1 MEKHLTRRCLKL
13 MFQKL
18 LRGNIFLQDELADGY
33 GHSLKQ
39 ARVSVGKKV
48 SGSDSKQNP
57 TIDFKT
63 FLGHKKPTSLLKH
76 LSNPSKDTTCLEFG
90 QLIKARFV
98 CWTGPEKHLPEILN
112 LRGVK
117 CSTTQKLFLSVI
129 SGANNKISIVKFW
142 PSCST

>member
-18 LRGNIFLQDELADGY
+18 LRGNICLQDELAGGY
-33 GHSLKQ
+33 GHSLEQ
-39 ARVSVGKKV
+39 PRGSAEKKV
-48 SGSDSKQNP
+48 SGSDSNHCKLE
-57 TIDFKT
+57 TDFKT

-98 CWTGPEKHLPEILN
+98 C
-112 LRGVK
+112 
-117 CSTTQKLFLSVI
+117 
-129 SGANNKISIVKFW
+129 
-142 PSCST
+142 

>member
-13 MFQKL
+13 IMFQKL
-18 LRGNIFLQDELADGY
+18 LRGNIFLQDKLADGY

-98 CWTGPEKHLPEILN
+98 C
-112 LRGVK
+112 
-117 CSTTQKLFLSVI
+117 
-129 SGANNKISIVKFW
+129 
-142 PSCST
+142 